1 MKRLIGWSLAATGLT
16 IAIVAILVWR
26 AFTPPNPLQPTSTAF
41 TLDNVTVIN
50 PGDSRRERQRITVN
64 SETIQ
69 SIAPASA
76 PASGALQTYSGMY
89 VLPGLADMHAH
100 LPPKN
105 PLKLSSYFLL
115 LNLAYGVTS
124 IRDAGDLDDT
134 SLNGR
139 REAAADG
146 YPSPRVF
153 PCGPFVSAGAR
164 KWANTVI
171 LESPADADKVAATL
185 KANGSHCLKAYDG
198 LTLAMVDAL
207 REATRKHGLRMIGH
221 VPEGLTYEKAL
232 IPDTQHLMG
241 VTDPADQKPDHRL
254 ALTQGWDRV
263 DDARLE
269 AIVKATK
276 QSGIA
281 NTPTLVYDQQIL
293 RLEKYDEAR
302 RSPEALLLPR
312 VFRDVVWNPKEGI
325 PGYRNMTPAEFDG
338 VRFAQD
344 KKLRLTRMLYEA
356 GTQLYLGTDVQ
367 QPFTSPG
374 ISLHQEMRQF
384 AKSGI
389 PTEAIWKLATS
400 DAGKSLGLTGLGTLA
415 AGAPADFL
423 IFRNDPTKDLAALDS
438 LEAVVAQ
445 GRLYTKASID
455 AKIAEYQAHYSGF
468 IVDRLSVVL
477 GRAALRKIS
486 ATDSH

>member
-1 MKRLIGWSLAATGLT
+1 MKRLIRWSLAATGLT
-16 IAIVAILVWR
+16 IAIAAILLWR
-26 AFTPPNPLQPTSTAF
+26 AFTPPPPLQPTSVAF

-64 SETIQ
+64 SAAIQ
-69 SIAPASA
+69 SIAPASD

-100 LPPKN
+100 LPPQN

-134 SLNGR
+134 SLSGR
-139 REAAADG
+139 REAASAG
-146 YPSPRVF
+146 YPSPRIF

-171 LESPADADKVAATL
+171 LESPGDADKVAANL

-207 REATRKHGLRMIGH
+207 RDATRKHGLRMIGH

-269 AIVKATK
+269 TIVKATK

-281 NTPTLVYDQQIL
+281 NTPTLVYDQQVL
-293 RLEKYDEAR
+293 RLERYDEAR

-312 VFRDVVWNPKEGI
+312 VFRDVVWNPQIGI

-338 VRFAQD
+338 VRIAYD

-374 ISLHQEMRQF
+374 ISLHQEMQLF

-389 PTEAIWKLATS
+389 APEAVWKLATN
-400 DAGKSLGLTGLGTLA
+400 DAGRSLGLAGLGTLVN
-415 AGAPADFL
+415 GAPADFL

-468 IVDRLSVVL
+468 IIDRLSVEL
-477 GRAALRKIS
+477 GKAALRKI
-486 ATDSH
+486 AADPH